1 MRALRAERMQL
12 ITRLQDQ
19 HPLPA
24 YRNDDELVLL
34 EFGGFIARQMRWPG
48 RPCLRQWFKVTDD
61 RISNTHQPAEE
72 ARSQKN
78 VEEMAAR
85 CCRSRLGSF
94 IHARFFMRWLHPV
107 QAFVRV
113 ARRAQA
119 RVRDDKYL

>member
-1 MRALRAERMQL
+1 MQL

-24 YRNDDELVLL
+24 YRNNDELVLL

-48 RPCLRQWFKVTDD
+48 RPCLRQWFKITNDG
-61 RISNTHQPAEE
+61 ISNTDQPAEE
-72 ARSQKN
+72 ARAQQK